1 MINEIISM
9 NGYGVYVLSAFSFTL
24 LSFSALYLITKNQF
38 IKEQDKFVAKFGSL
52 NSEKAKF
59 AKSQRI
65 NKEILADATNN

>member
-24 LSFSALYLITKNQF
+24 LSFSVLYLIIKNQF

-52 NSEKAKF
+52 DSEKAKS
-59 AKSQRI
+59 AKLQKI